1 MTILKFWQI
10 GIKGLKSEVDEI
22 DKTIWAYL
30 SAICLSFLRHQG

>member
-22 DKTIWAYL
+22 DKIFWDSL
-30 SAICLSFLRHQG
+30 IAIYLSFLWHQG